1 MLAVI
6 VTDSRD
12 TKIAEL
18 KLAAYI
24 ACHSAVRGVDHL
36 GELVKELF
44 PCQATADIRLHRT
57 KCGLLIKNVIAP
69 TLIREMIADMG
80 AGQRYS
86 LLVDETT
93 DVSCA
98 KDLCICIRYFSLK
111 NAKIV
116 LALLGLVEVVSTT
129 AEDLYQA
136 VKLFLETNGL
146 SLNKIVG
153 LGTDGASNL
162 CGVKNSL
169 FTRLKAH
176 NPHLELVRCVCHS
189 LHLCAQAAFKELPAN
204 LDFLLRES
212 FSWFSHS
219 PNRRYDYR
227 QLWQTLEP
235 DSQPLKLVAPATTCW
250 LSLSDCIIRILDQ
263 WDVLKLHFGLAAK
276 NERCYSARMLHD
288 MYGDDTNRLYLLF
301 LPPIL
306 AEFAKMNRLFQHRE
320 ADQYKLSM
328 DLQTFA
334 SGLLKRVVFPH
345 LASFEVDLDDSSS
358 YKS

>member
-1 MLAVI
+1 
-6 VTDSRD
+6 
-12 TKIAEL
+12 
-18 KLAAYI
+18 
-24 ACHSAVRGVDHL
+24 
-36 GELVKELF
+36 
-44 PCQATADIRLHRT
+44 
-57 KCGLLIKNVIAP
+57 
-69 TLIREMIADMG
+69 MG

-111 NAKIV
+111 NARV
-116 LALLGLVEVVSTT
+116 VSALLGLVEVVSTT

-146 SLNKIVG
+146 SLDRIVG

-219 PNRRYDYR
+219 PNRRYEYR
-227 QLWQTLEP
+227 QLW
-235 DSQPLKLVAPATTCW
+235 
-250 LSLSDCIIRILDQ
+250 
-263 WDVLKLHFGLAAK
+263 
-276 NERCYSARMLHD
+276 
-288 MYGDDTNRLYLLF
+288 
-301 LPPIL
+301 
-306 AEFAKMNRLFQHRE
+306 
-320 ADQYKLSM
+320 
-328 DLQTFA
+328 
-334 SGLLKRVVFPH
+334 
-345 LASFEVDLDDSSS
+345 
-358 YKS
+358 